1 MFDWND
7 EELTDIIWS
16 DTGQSDD
23 HTVPYPDRSEEEA
36 PAYKDNIKKE
46 WDVEASS
53 FKPTDQKKPTTKTDL
68 SDFKLDGSSK
78 HDTGGA
84 TITAGYRGESSAD
97 LSLTNATKS
106 NQDSLG
112 AKASNNLTE
121 VSKQECFRDERNRLD
136 DDSRVFHH
144 QSGGLEQGDFI
155 DYGWANIGSFDDLDK
170 IFSNSNPIFG
180 DTSLPNTHDL
190 WSSSKDV
197 TSSSDKSVPLSIDSL
212 SLALGS
218 PRSPSERLEVKAEY
232 RLDQEKSSTG
242 DEENASDITSNV
254 HLSTDARDHGGVKN
268 MLLQNEKLFSCV
280 QGNKQERILKG
291 RFKLEQEG
299 ELAQLQELC
308 GSVSP
313 QVNTFGMPY
322 VTNQPY
328 LASELSQQ
336 SQLQGPEC
344 LQHKHFP
351 GPLFASST
359 YGDMGNH
366 YSPMPVWSQVHSG
379 QASDQRVLSSYKA
392 SPGNSNHF
400 SKSLDASSKP
410 LMMTPQEKIEKL
422 RRRQQL
428 RAMLAIQK
436 QQQQFSYQMLSP
448 EQSAMQG
455 GSVEENLSCIPSL
468 DPTSPLEQGD
478 SNTVCL
484 AVEESSV
491 EDTALYL
498 LRDVISKLDLQIRLC
513 IRDSLFRLAQSATQR
528 QCGNDS
534 CSSKKGGRE
543 VSINEINTN
552 NRIARPPNVETETN
566 PVDRIVAHLLF
577 HNPSELTSKLAE
589 IPKSSM
595 SAMLKCERKAIG
607 SQSFSSSFLHQNS
620 VTDPITAHQGVKTS
634 TSHNEVDK
642 LNSSPCLETS
652 ENASNN
658 EGADVSVIGVEA
670 AS

>member
-97 LSLTNATKS
+97 LSLTNATK
-106 NQDSLG
+106 N
-112 AKASNNLTE
+112 
-121 VSKQECFRDERNRLD
+121 ERNRLD

>member
-97 LSLTNATKS
+97 LSLTNATK
-106 NQDSLG
+106 N
-112 AKASNNLTE
+112 
-121 VSKQECFRDERNRLD
+121 ERNRLD

-268 MLLQNEKLFSCV
+268 MLLQNEK
-280 QGNKQERILKG
+280 GNKQERILKG

>member
-97 LSLTNATKS
+97 LSLTNATK
-106 NQDSLG
+106 N
-112 AKASNNLTE
+112 
-121 VSKQECFRDERNRLD
+121 ERNRLD

-268 MLLQNEKLFSCV
+268 MLLQNEKVAFSNGSTSSSFYKLFSCV

>member
-23 HTVPYPDRSEEEA
+23 HTVPYPDGSEKEA

-68 SDFKLDGSSK
+68 SNIKLDGSSK

-84 TITAGYRGESSAD
+84 AITAGYRVESSAD
-97 LSLTNATKS
+97 FSLTNATKS

-112 AKASNNLTE
+112 
-121 VSKQECFRDERNRLD
+121 DERNRLD
-136 DDSRVFHH
+136 DDFRVFHH
-144 QSGGLEQGDFI
+144 QSEGLEQSDFI

-170 IFSNSNPIFG
+170 IFSNSDPIFG

-197 TSSSDKSVPLSIDSL
+197 TSRSDKSVPLSIDSL

-232 RLDQEKSSTG
+232 WLDQEKSSTG

-254 HLSTDARDHGGVKN
+254 HLSTDARDHGGGKSV
-268 MLLQNEKLFSCV
+268 LLPNEKLFSCV
-280 QGNKQERILKG
+280 KGNKQERILKG

-308 GSVSP
+308 RSLSP
-313 QVNTFGMPY
+313 QVNKFGMPY

-366 YSPMPVWSQVHSG
+366 YSPMPVLSQVHSG
-379 QASDQRVLSSYKA
+379 QASHQRVLSSYKA

-436 QQQQFSYQMLSP
+436 QQQQFSYQMVSP
-448 EQSAMQG
+448 EQSAKQG

-498 LRDVISKLDLQIRLC
+498 LRDVISKLDLQIKLC

-534 CSSKKGGRE
+534 CSSKKGGIE
-543 VSINEINTN
+543 VSIEEINTN

-595 SAMLKCERKAIG
+595 SAILKCERKAIG

-620 VTDPITAHQGVKTS
+620 ETDPITAHQGLKTS

-658 EGADVSVIGVEA
+658 EGADGRVIGFEA

>member
-23 HTVPYPDRSEEEA
+23 HTVPYPDGSEKEA

-68 SDFKLDGSSK
+68 SNIKLDGSSK

-84 TITAGYRGESSAD
+84 AITAGYRVESSAD
-97 LSLTNATKS
+97 FSLTNATK
-106 NQDSLG
+106 N
-112 AKASNNLTE
+112 
-121 VSKQECFRDERNRLD
+121 ERNRLD
-136 DDSRVFHH
+136 DDFRVFHH
-144 QSGGLEQGDFI
+144 QSEGLEQDDFI

-170 IFSNSNPIFG
+170 IFSNSDPIFG

-254 HLSTDARDHGGVKN
+254 HLSTDARDHGGGKSV
-268 MLLQNEKLFSCV
+268 LLPNEK
-280 QGNKQERILKG
+280 
-291 RFKLEQEG
+291 
-299 ELAQLQELC
+299 ELC
-308 GSVSP
+308 RSLSP
-313 QVNTFGMPY
+313 QVNKFGMPY

-366 YSPMPVWSQVHSG
+366 YSPMPVLSQVHSG
-379 QASDQRVLSSYKA
+379 QASHQRVLSSYKA

-436 QQQQFSYQMLSP
+436 QQQQFSYQMVSP
-448 EQSAMQG
+448 EQSAKQG

-534 CSSKKGGRE
+534 CSSKKGGIE
-543 VSINEINTN
+543 VSIEEINTN

-595 SAMLKCERKAIG
+595 SAILKCERKAIG

-620 VTDPITAHQGVKTS
+620 ETDPITAHQGLKTS

-658 EGADVSVIGVEA
+658 EGADGRVIGFEA

>member
-1 MFDWND
+1 MRHSYIY
-7 EELTDIIWS
+7 LRWS
-16 DTGQSDD
+16 LDHPWLYSSD
-23 HTVPYPDRSEEEA
+23 S
-36 PAYKDNIKKE
+36 I
-46 WDVEASS
+46 SS
-53 FKPTDQKKPTTKTDL
+53 QL
-68 SDFKLDGSSK
+68 
-78 HDTGGA
+78 
-84 TITAGYRGESSAD
+84 
-97 LSLTNATKS
+97 
-106 NQDSLG
+106 
-112 AKASNNLTE
+112 
-121 VSKQECFRDERNRLD
+121 
-136 DDSRVFHH
+136 
-144 QSGGLEQGDFI
+144 
-155 DYGWANIGSFDDLDK
+155 
-170 IFSNSNPIFG
+170 IFCSNSNPIFG

>member
-23 HTVPYPDRSEEEA
+23 HTVPYPDGSEEEA

-68 SDFKLDGSSK
+68 SDIKLDGSSK

-84 TITAGYRGESSAD
+84 TITAGYRGESSSD

-121 VSKQECFRDERNRLD
+121 VSKKECFRDERNRLH

-144 QSGGLEQGDFI
+144 QSEGLEQGDLI

-170 IFSNSNPIFG
+170 IFSDPIFG

-218 PRSPSERLEVKAEY
+218 TRSPSERLEVKAEY

-254 HLSTDARDHGGVKN
+254 HLSTDARDHGGGKN
-268 MLLQNEKLFSCV
+268 VLLQNEKLFSCV

-308 GSVSP
+308 GSLSP
-313 QVNTFGMPY
+313 QVNKFGMPY
-322 VTNQPY
+322 VRNQPY
-328 LASELSQQ
+328 LASEFSQQ

-359 YGDMGNH
+359 YGDMGNR

-379 QASDQRVLSSYKA
+379 QASHQRVLSSYKA

-448 EQSAMQG
+448 EQSAKQG

-534 CSSKKGGRE
+534 CSSKKAGRE
-543 VSINEINTN
+543 VSIDEINTN
-552 NRIARPPNVETETN
+552 NRIARPPNVETQTN

-607 SQSFSSSFLHQNS
+607 SRSFSSSFLHQNS
-620 VTDPITAHQGVKTS
+620 VTDPITAHQGLKTS

-658 EGADVSVIGVEA
+658 EGSDGSVIGVEA